1 MPLPPPSLTSL
12 PGRFYTG
19 AWGYCTGS
27 TPDPTA
33 SFSKQCRILLT
44 GLKFGTEHRGVGLGS
59 PNTHISCQLHQV
71 RDPCVVPLNWAMSP
85 PPHPHPELKDLK
97 AGESTE
103 VGGNREKKTTEK
115 E

>member
-33 SFSKQCRILLT
+33 SFSKQCKILLT
-44 GLKFGTEHRGVGLGS
+44 GLKFGTEHRGAGGGIRFSKHSHQLPALPGQGSLCGPTQLG
-59 PNTHISCQLHQV
+59 NE
-71 RDPCVVPLNWAMSP
+71 
-85 PPHPHPELKDLK
+85 PHPHPELKDLK

-103 VGGNREKKTTEK
+103 VDGNREKKTIER